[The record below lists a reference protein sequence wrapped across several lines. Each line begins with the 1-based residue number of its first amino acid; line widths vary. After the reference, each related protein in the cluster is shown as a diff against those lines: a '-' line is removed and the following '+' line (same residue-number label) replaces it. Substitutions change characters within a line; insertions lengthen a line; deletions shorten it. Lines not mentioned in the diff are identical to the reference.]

1 MQSTRRYFMG
11 ALSAAAATRVVGA
24 NDRVQVGFIGYG
36 LIGGQHVHDFKN
48 QRDADLAAMSDTY
61 QPRLEQGVAACGG
74 NAKAYPDFRNLLD
87 DKDIQAVVV
96 STPDHWHALMTIM
109 ACAAGKDVYV
119 EKPLTLFV
127 REGRWMVQTARRFNR
142 VVQVGTQQR
151 SGRHYQKAIQ
161 LLREGYI
168 GKIHS
173 IRMASYRNIMPG
185 FGRPTDTEVP
195 AGFDY
200 DMWLGPA
207 PKRPFTPHRGL
218 YHFRWFWDYSG
229 GQMTNLGAHQIDIA
243 QWAMRVKGP
252 AAVSS
257 SGGRFVLEDDGET
270 PDTQDALFE
279 YPGFTATWS
288 HREGSMGRRGMAGL
302 EFFGTKGS
310 MTVSRAGFEVHADM
324 KTNPENAVP
333 VFRGHPTGGVQRS
346 AAKPEPWVEA
356 ISEKGSSDEQFDL
369 HARNFLDCVKT
380 RQRPIADVEDG
391 HQITTACHLANI
403 SLRVGRKLR
412 WDPEK
417 EEILGDREANAML
430 VRPYRKPWDDVLRS
444 IVRGA

>member
-1 MQSTRRYFMG
+1 
-11 ALSAAAATRVVGA
+11 
-24 NDRVQVGFIGYG
+24 
-36 LIGGQHVHDFKN
+36 
-48 QRDADLAAMSDTY
+48 
-61 QPRLEQGVAACGG
+61 
-74 NAKAYPDFRNLLD
+74 
-87 DKDIQAVVV
+87 
-96 STPDHWHALMTIM
+96 
-109 ACAAGKDVYV
+109 
-119 EKPLTLFV
+119 
-127 REGRWMVQTARRFNR
+127 
-142 VVQVGTQQR
+142 
-151 SGRHYQKAIQ
+151 
-161 LLREGYI
+161 
-168 GKIHS
+168 
-173 IRMASYRNIMPG
+173 
-185 FGRPTDTEVP
+185 
-195 AGFDY
+195 
-200 DMWLGPA
+200 
-207 PKRPFTPHRGL
+207 
-218 YHFRWFWDYSG
+218 
-229 GQMTNLGAHQIDIA
+229 
-243 QWAMRVKGP
+243 
-252 AAVSS
+252 
-257 SGGRFVLEDDGET
+257 
-270 PDTQDALFE
+270 
-279 YPGFTATWS
+279 
-288 HREGSMGRRGMAGL
+288 MGRRGMAGL

-310 MTVSRAGFEVHADM
+310 MTVSRAGFEVHADT